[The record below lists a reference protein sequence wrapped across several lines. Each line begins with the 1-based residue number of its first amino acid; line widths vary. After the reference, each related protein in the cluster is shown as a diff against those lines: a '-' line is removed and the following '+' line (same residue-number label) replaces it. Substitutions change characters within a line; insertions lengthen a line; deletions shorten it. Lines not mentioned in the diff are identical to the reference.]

1 MGSRGPAK
9 KPAATHK
16 RNGTYR
22 PGKHGGPALKVQL
35 PDAPPDLSP
44 VAAAQWAV
52 IGREL
57 AEAGLI
63 SGIDRTA
70 FRMLCESIAVYL
82 DAMDELRNRGLV
94 VSCGDKGYLMPNPAV
109 SVRNAAWTQIVAAC
123 KQFGMT
129 PSSRTGLHLE
139 SKQDDDDVANILGLK
154 VVS

>member
-9 KPAATHK
+9 KPAQSHK
-16 RNGTYR
+16 KNGTYR
-22 PGKHGGPALKVQL
+22 ADRHGGVGLRAELPMAPA
-35 PDAPPDLSP
+35 DMSP
-44 VAAAQWAV
+44 QASAHWAV

-57 AEAGLI
+57 SDAGLI

-70 FRMLCESIAVYL
+70 FRMLCESMAIYL
-82 DAMDELRNRGLV
+82 EAMDEIREKGMIAYT
-94 VSCGDKGYLMPNPAV
+94 DKGFPIQHPAIGI
-109 SVRNAAWTQIVAAC
+109 RNTAWTQIVAAC

-139 SKQDDDDVANILGLK
+139 TKQEDDDINGILGLR